1 MKTRRGV
8 DSKSVSGNAL
18 SDALSG
24 EAGILI
30 LQGGATKEVAP
41 YPSHDGKEKI
51 PGIYGG
57 SWGWQTQFSYIES
70 EVRLCAE
77 LMEIKRV
84 GNIFLGSLSF

>member
-57 SWGWQTQFSYIES
+57 SWGWHNVSSTMGGGF
-70 EVRLCAE
+70 
-77 LMEIKRV
+77 
-84 GNIFLGSLSF
+84 